1 MKKMGTLLF
10 IGTKCLIQLFSYII
24 SEFKKRGTW
33 NKFREL
39 SGMLVRK
46 QVFDQEE

>member
-1 MKKMGTLLF
+1 MKKMETLLF
-10 IGTKCLIQLFSYII
+10 IGTKCHIQFFSYII

-46 QVFDQEE
+46 QVFDQED